1 MKKLKK
7 IQFFTARQNADGT
20 VRYYWQPSAGLR
32 RMGWTMKALSADETT
47 AQQEAVR
54 LNAEVE
60 AWRKNSPDA
69 VLSQKP
75 RRAPVMRGSMNAL
88 ILELKQDRRYQKLA
102 AKTRYEYERN
112 FEFLLSIF
120 GGGQVAQID
129 RKSIDDL
136 YDALLRTKGVFVA
149 NSKLKTLR
157 KLLNYGVRRG
167 YLSSSPMTLFELEKQ
182 PHRTSVWTDEAFDAF
197 IETAMKERR
206 SVALAAMLS
215 RWTAQRR
222 GDVLA
227 MKWSDYRNGRI
238 HVTQS
243 KTGVHVEIP
252 VCKIPA
258 LEKMLNETPKTSIYI
273 VVSEQ
278 TGNPYNK
285 DNFSRVFR
293 KILDRAAQ
301 EHPSIDFSGLLLI
314 DFRRTLMTEMGD
326 SECSDSEMRSISGH
340 SGNSRLLHT
349 VYCQNTARQA
359 ENGLRKVFEHKY
371 G

>member
-32 RMGWTMKALSADETT
+32 RMGWTMKALSADEMT

-167 YLSSSPMTLFELEKQ
+167 YLRSSPMALFELEKQ
-182 PHRTSVWTDEAFDAF
+182 PHRTSVWTDEAFNAF
-197 IETAMKERR
+197 IVTAMK
-206 SVALAAMLS
+206 
-215 RWTAQRR
+215 
-222 GDVLA
+222 
-227 MKWSDYRNGRI
+227 
-238 HVTQS
+238 
-243 KTGVHVEIP
+243 
-252 VCKIPA
+252 
-258 LEKMLNETPKTSIYI
+258 
-273 VVSEQ
+273 
-278 TGNPYNK
+278 
-285 DNFSRVFR
+285 
-293 KILDRAAQ
+293 
-301 EHPSIDFSGLLLI
+301 
-314 DFRRTLMTEMGD
+314 
-326 SECSDSEMRSISGH
+326 
-340 SGNSRLLHT
+340 
-349 VYCQNTARQA
+349 
-359 ENGLRKVFEHKY
+359 
-371 G
+371 